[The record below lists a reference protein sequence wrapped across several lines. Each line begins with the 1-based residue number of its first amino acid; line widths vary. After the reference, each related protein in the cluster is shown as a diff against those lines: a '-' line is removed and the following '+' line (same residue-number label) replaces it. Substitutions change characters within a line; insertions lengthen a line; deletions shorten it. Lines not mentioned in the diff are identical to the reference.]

1 MAILG
6 GLSHTYR
13 VQKAKMK
20 FSKKSDWHLWKKAA
34 MEIFLKIVIDLSL
47 IHSVVHQSLIEF
59 YIIDQL
65 ELLDNIL

>member
-1 MAILG
+1 
-6 GLSHTYR
+6 
-13 VQKAKMK
+13 
-20 FSKKSDWHLWKKAA
+20 
-34 MEIFLKIVIDLSL
+34 MEIFLKIVIELSL